1 MVFDGRLRQPG
12 EVAAPL
18 STRKDRTLSRAW
30 EQNALAGCFRVM
42 SETGEDSGMT
52 NAANAND
59 EKLPAIDK
67 FLAGLTSNDV
77 EKMPLARKCR
87 APTTSC

>member
-1 MVFDGRLRQPG
+1 
-12 EVAAPL
+12 
-18 STRKDRTLSRAW
+18 
-30 EQNALAGCFRVM
+30 M

-67 FLAGLTSNDV
+67 FRAGLTSNDV

-87 APTTSC
+87 SPTTSC